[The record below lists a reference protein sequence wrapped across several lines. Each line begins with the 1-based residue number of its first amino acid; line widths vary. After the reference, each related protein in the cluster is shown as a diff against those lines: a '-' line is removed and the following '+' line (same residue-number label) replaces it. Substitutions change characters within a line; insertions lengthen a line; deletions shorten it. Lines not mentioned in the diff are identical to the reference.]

1 MTGPMD
7 PMTRLESG
15 GNPRAVN
22 RRTGAT
28 GLRQF
33 MPSALE
39 AAGVYRRGGPDGWGG
54 VFNIPSHPN
63 VRTREDFMA
72 SPEAQEATNAHHR
85 ANLRGEIARR
95 GLTRFVGQT
104 VAGRPIDEETIIRG
118 MHFAGPTGMSRFL
131 ETGGQHNPSDG
142 NLRVDQYL
150 ARTAGE
156 AGPQYVSVRAQ
167 APPAAAPALAPAPSA
182 GGAPKGMPRYG
193 QPMAGQG
200 SAANWQDLLLLLGGS
215 AAAMGMSRLFR

>member
-1 MTGPMD
+1 MD

-33 MPSALE
+33 LPSALE

-54 VFNIPSHPN
+54 VFNIPNHPN

-72 SPEAQEATNAHHR
+72 SPEAQEATNAYHR
-85 ANLRGEIARR
+85 GNLRREIAQR

-104 VAGRPIDEETIIRG
+104 VAGRPVDEETIIRG
-118 MHFAGPTGMSRFL
+118 MHFAGPTGMARYL

-150 ARTAGE
+150 DRTAG
-156 AGPQYVSVRAQ
+156 AAQSPQYVSVSARAPQ
-167 APPAAAPALAPAPSA
+167 AAAPAAPPSV

-193 QPMAGQG
+193 APMAGQ
-200 SAANWQDLLLLLGGS
+200 AAGPNWQDLLLLLGGT
-215 AAAMGMSRLFR
+215 AATMGLSRIFR